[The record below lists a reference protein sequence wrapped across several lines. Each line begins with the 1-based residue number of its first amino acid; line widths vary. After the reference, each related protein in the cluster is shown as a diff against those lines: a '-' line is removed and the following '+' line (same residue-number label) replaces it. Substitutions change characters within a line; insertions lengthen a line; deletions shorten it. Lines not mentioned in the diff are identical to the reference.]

1 MRKIF
6 ATLLLIVCVAL
17 TGMAQDV
24 KVGVLDSKALF
35 EAMPES
41 SQLRKE
47 LQQIDA
53 TYKSE
58 LSTLEDEY
66 QNKVSTFLSEKDRL
80 TASIQE
86 VRMQEIDQLQ
96 QRVENLRRMA
106 ADDIHRR
113 QNSITLELRHR
124 INEAIQEV
132 SKELGLICVL
142 NTASD
147 AVLFFS
153 PEQTI
158 DLMPLLLQ
166 KLLPSEEQ

>member
-6 ATLLLIVCVAL
+6 ATLFLMTCISLCGL
-17 TGMAQDV
+17 AQDI

-35 EAMPES
+35 DAMPES

-58 LSTLEDEY
+58 LSSLEDEY
-66 QNKVSTFLSEKDRL
+66 QNKVNTFLSEKDRL
-80 TASIQE
+80 TSSIQE

-96 QRVENLRRMA
+96 QRIENLRRMA
-106 ADDIHRR
+106 ADDVHRR

-124 INEAIQEV
+124 INTAIQEV
-132 SKELGLICVL
+132 SKELGLTCVL

-158 DLMPLLLQ
+158 DLMPLLLK
-166 KLLPSEEQ
+166 KLLPSEGQ